1 MRLFREVQTL
11 RVDEIQT
18 EDSLEDDWTV
28 LEVKGKESQV
38 SLKQCPPQVPTV
50 APAPLAV
57 RYKTEKPKQKVQPV
71 MFNFNSLFKELQFA
85 VIDQLPVDALCA
97 AIQVCHNWQDII
109 TNNDIWKSSYCR
121 YFNPNS
127 GGNSS
132 FQRRSFEAIVLVA
145 NYGAWGKDFFNMVDK
160 TPPFQTE
167 FKTRFPLCLV
177 LNGHAD
183 VGSLKKLFL
192 WACLEEHVGLVKTM
206 LDIEPNLATSTI
218 AHRDFPLGANTFQT
232 VPGQGTEEY
241 FFLLD
246 LFFLGTK
253 VKCLALRHNIFKDFG
268 APSILD
274 NPFSET
280 IQDII
285 KQKNKSR
292 LRRCLEF

>member
-132 FQRRSFEAIVLVA
+132 FQRRSFEAK
-145 NYGAWGKDFFNMVDK
+145 AWKCSV
-160 TPPFQTE
+160 
-167 FKTRFPLCLV
+167 R
-177 LNGHAD
+177 
-183 VGSLKKLFL
+183 S
-192 WACLEEHVGLVKTM
+192 
-206 LDIEPNLATSTI
+206 
-218 AHRDFPLGANTFQT
+218 
-232 VPGQGTEEY
+232 
-241 FFLLD
+241 FLLVWYHQVETCSKI
-246 LFFLGTK
+246 L
-253 VKCLALRHNIFKDFG
+253 KCSAIVS
-268 APSILD
+268 PSTEIWKL
-274 NPFSET
+274 
-280 IQDII
+280 
-285 KQKNKSR
+285 
-292 LRRCLEF
+292 